1 MARQAAFYLR
11 APSAYEREATAKFWK
26 PGAPERYALLI
37 RRLEAHEDM
46 TPAALELLYR
56 GLAAELGCKLVDV
69 AQLTRIALTG
79 RTASPP
85 IFEVISILG
94 KAETLARLRAA
105 ADACAEAR
113 AVRTLCSPATAS
125 RSPTRC
131 AASRATRTSRCR
143 SSVCARPSR

>member
-1 MARQAAFYLR
+1 MPADRAWLARVVNTLVERAPTLVEMARQSAFYLR
-11 APSAYEREATAKFWK
+11 APAAYEHEATAKFWK

-46 TPAALELLYR
+46 TPASLELLYR

-69 AQLTRIALTG
+69 AQLTRIVLTG

-105 ADACAEAR
+105 TDACAEA
-113 AVRTLCSPATAS
+113 
-125 RSPTRC
+125 
-131 AASRATRTSRCR
+131 
-143 SSVCARPSR
+143 AR